1 MLRLL
6 QSGNRRQLS
15 SYLGLLLSV
24 LTLFLS
30 VTIAGCGGG
39 GGGTIN
45 VPNVSLN
52 VTPNAPVTPVGV
64 SCYLNAIVH
73 YGNGE
78 SKNVTEEATWSS
90 ADKNIATIDETGKVT
105 PVKVGTV
112 EITASYGRIDTVV
125 TLTVTDAALQSI
137 KIESKTG
144 TFTTPSNIDLN
155 LIAIGTF
162 TDGSSSRITEDVAWS
177 SSDTAIATVDKGV
190 VSPLKGGEIY
200 VSATSADGKIKAEES
215 VTITDAVVESVT
227 IGSKTGTFDS
237 PVGEPL
243 QLTAQA
249 NYSDGTSVDITS
261 KDATEWQ
268 SDSTSIA
275 TVDKGVVR
283 PIAQGNAGI
292 TATFG
297 GVTGSATVTVTGS
310 SLQSLKIVG
319 DDTTPFQIPVKLQVL
334 GVYTDGSTQEI
345 TEDLTWKAEGDATV
359 LDGEVTPTAVGEATI
374 TVSYKGLEA
383 KHELTITGGVLESLT
398 IGSQTGSF
406 ETPVGVPL
414 TLTVQANYSDG
425 NSKDITGR
433 DAISWTSASTSF
445 ATVYNGV
452 VDAVAIGSSE
462 ITATFEDVS
471 ATQEITVTDAVL
483 QSIAIEGEDSTP
495 ANLPI
500 TLKAMGTYS
509 DGHTDEIT
517 TGLTWSVV
525 EGEGSVNNGKF
536 TPAGK
541 GTDIVKVTSG
551 DLSAEHNITVTDA
564 VLTAIELSID
574 GDEDIAIAGKK
585 QLIAK
590 ATLSDGS
597 VINNIAKR
605 DAVNWVSDSSSV
617 ATVAHGTVT
626 ISKDA
631 QIGDTFKITASVEVD
646 ADTVV
651 SGSIDLTVNKAAPL
665 VSIQLVSANGNFSAI
680 DGGTDTI
687 SITGTYADDKVVEN
701 LDPSLFTWTVENNNA
716 DPGGETVIPIVSVE
730 NGVVNGL
737 YPGLVNIVVT
747 YTADDSIKASHEFE
761 VTPSAV
767 PGP

>member
-1 MLRLL
+1 M
-6 QSGNRRQLS
+6 
-15 SYLGLLLSV
+15 
-24 LTLFLS
+24 
-30 VTIAGCGGG
+30 
-39 GGGTIN
+39 
-45 VPNVSLN
+45 
-52 VTPNAPVTPVGV
+52 
-64 SCYLNAIVH
+64 
-73 YGNGE
+73 
-78 SKNVTEEATWSS
+78 
-90 ADKNIATIDETGKVT
+90 
-105 PVKVGTV
+105 
-112 EITASYGRIDTVV
+112 
-125 TLTVTDAALQSI
+125 
-137 KIESKTG
+137 
-144 TFTTPSNIDLN
+144 
-155 LIAIGTF
+155 
-162 TDGSSSRITEDVAWS
+162 
-177 SSDTAIATVDKGV
+177 
-190 VSPLKGGEIY
+190 
-200 VSATSADGKIKAEES
+200 
-215 VTITDAVVESVT
+215 
-227 IGSKTGTFDS
+227 
-237 PVGEPL
+237 
-243 QLTAQA
+243 
-249 NYSDGTSVDITS
+249 
-261 KDATEWQ
+261 
-268 SDSTSIA
+268 
-275 TVDKGVVR
+275 
-283 PIAQGNAGI
+283 
-292 TATFG
+292 
-297 GVTGSATVTVTGS
+297 
-310 SLQSLKIVG
+310 
-319 DDTTPFQIPVKLQVL
+319 
-334 GVYTDGSTQEI
+334 
-345 TEDLTWKAEGDATV
+345 
-359 LDGEVTPTAVGEATI
+359 
-374 TVSYKGLEA
+374 
-383 KHELTITGGVLESLT
+383 
-398 IGSQTGSF
+398 
-406 ETPVGVPL
+406 PL

-471 ATQEITVTDAVL
+471 ATQEITVTKAVL

-495 ANLPI
+495 AKLPV
-500 TLKAMGTYS
+500 TLKVMGIYS
-509 DGHTDEIT
+509 DGNTEEIT
-517 TGLTWSVV
+517 EGLGWSVQGPATV
-525 EGEGSVNNGKF
+525 QNGKV
-536 TPAGK
+536 TPTDK
-541 GTDIVKVTSG
+541 GEVTVKVTSG

-680 DGGTDTI
+680 DVGTDTI

-701 LDPSLFTWTVENNNA
+701 IDPSLFTWTVENNNA